1 MSISENDIRLMVRR
15 RINQVLSEATFPEIE
30 RKRLD
35 AFDYTSGGAIGG
47 SGPIN
52 QYVRVAD
59 TLVLS
64 KGGKVMLDDTNA
76 FGPDLATIL
85 PALDPR
91 SNLIELIKRGSKSRT
106 AAMIMPLLR
115 MPEGSV
121 THDVL
126 AILVIGKLAGARVLD
141 VNLGGIEATTVGQV
155 ADVLKLLIPDA
166 KVDQERPLES
176 DAAKQILA
184 KVEKHYDTPTAF
196 LKSLAYLAS
205 HSIDEMGM
213 EKPKADAAPAA
224 PAAPASPAVDK
235 QPALPK
241 KPSRIK
247 PEEED
252 IFADLQGQP
261 DPDETWASYVQKGPE
276 YVEIR
281 KLWRAWMKAS
291 GMGTFDNF
299 DAYKDWWKT
308 RWKNHFKYLPGKG
321 DTSDV
326 KNDLIDAIEG
336 EIKFRGKE

>member
-64 KGGKVMLDDTNA
+64 RGGKVMLDDTSA

-121 THDVL
+121 THDAL

-141 VNLGGIEATTVGQV
+141 VNLGGIEATTVGQL
-155 ADVLKLLIPDA
+155 ADVLKLLIPGA
-166 KVDQERPLES
+166 KVDQNRPLDS

-184 KVEKHYDTPTAF
+184 KVEKHFDTPTAF
-196 LKSLAYLAS
+196 LKSLAYLS
-205 HSIDEMGM
+205 THSIDEMGM
-213 EKPKADAAPAA
+213 AKPKAD
-224 PAAPASPAVDK
+224 AAPASPAVDK
-235 QPALPK
+235 RPTLPK
-241 KPSRIK
+241 KPSRIN

-261 DPDETWASYVQKGPE
+261 DPDETWAAYVQKGPE

-281 KLWRAWMKAS
+281 KLWRALKKAE
-291 GMGTFDNF
+291 GFDTYDNF

-321 DTSDV
+321 DVADV
-326 KNDLIDAIEG
+326 KRDLLNALEA
-336 EIKFRGKE
+336 EIKLRGKE